1 MITYKT
7 FMEKLFDG
15 QFVRKSEQDEAMEVL
30 QSIGKF
36 VDSRKVSEDRM
47 ALRNEIFVLVKR
59 PMTAKGT
66 GYLIAQVVDDSGGSG
81 IDNAEVDAKIIK
93 NYGGNDYK
101 VGENI
106 NISIVDSL
114 AVSQDNKRWYV
125 VYPSR
130 HPQSSTGG
138 GADVSYKVND
148 VGDDEDLEKSVEKD
162 DDEKAS
168 AFLSKLKAQT

>member
-36 VDSRKVSEDRM
+36 VDSRKVNEDRM

-81 IDNAEVDAKIIK
+81 IDAEVDAKIIK

-101 VGENI
+101 VGQ
-106 NISIVDSL
+106 NISIGIVDSL

-125 VYPSR
+125 VYPPR

-148 VGDDEDLEKSVEKD
+148 VRDDEDLGKSVEKD

>member
-1 MITYKT
+1 
-7 FMEKLFDG
+7 MEKLFDG

-81 IDNAEVDAKIIK
+81 IAAEVDAKIIK

-125 VYPSR
+125 VYPPR

>member
-1 MITYKT
+1 
-7 FMEKLFDG
+7 
-15 QFVRKSEQDEAMEVL
+15 
-30 QSIGKF
+30 
-36 VDSRKVSEDRM
+36 
-47 ALRNEIFVLVKR
+47 
-59 PMTAKGT
+59 MTAKGT
-66 GYLIAQVVDDSGGSG
+66 GFLVAQVVDDSGGSG
-81 IDNAEVDAKIIK
+81 IDAEVVAKIIK

>member
-36 VDSRKVSEDRM
+36 VDSRKVNEDRM

-66 GYLIAQVVDDSGGSG
+66 GYLIVQVVDDSGGSG
-81 IDNAEVDAKIIK
+81 IDAEVDAKIIK

-125 VYPSR
+125 VYPI
-130 HPQSSTGG
+130 
-138 GADVSYKVND
+138 
-148 VGDDEDLEKSVEKD
+148 
-162 DDEKAS
+162 
-168 AFLSKLKAQT
+168 

>member
-7 FMEKLFDG
+7 FMEKHFDG

-36 VDSRKVSEDRM
+36 VDSRKVNEDRM

-125 VYPSR
+125 VYPPR

-138 GADVSYKVND
+138 GADVSYNVND
-148 VGDDEDLEKSVEKD
+148 VWDDEDLVKSVEKD

-168 AFLSKLKAQT
+168 AFLSKLKAQA

>member
-36 VDSRKVSEDRM
+36 VDSRKVNEDRM

-81 IDNAEVDAKIIK
+81 IDAEVDAKIIK

-125 VYPSR
+125 VYP
-130 HPQSSTGG
+130 
-138 GADVSYKVND
+138 
-148 VGDDEDLEKSVEKD
+148 
-162 DDEKAS
+162 
-168 AFLSKLKAQT
+168 

>member
-1 MITYKT
+1 
-7 FMEKLFDG
+7 MEKLFDG

-36 VDSRKVSEDRM
+36 VDSRKVNEDRM

-66 GYLIAQVVDDSGGSG
+66 GYLIVQVVDDSGGSG
-81 IDNAEVDAKIIK
+81 IDAEVDAKIIK

-125 VYPSR
+125 VYPI
-130 HPQSSTGG
+130 
-138 GADVSYKVND
+138 
-148 VGDDEDLEKSVEKD
+148 
-162 DDEKAS
+162 
-168 AFLSKLKAQT
+168 

>member
-1 MITYKT
+1 
-7 FMEKLFDG
+7 MEKLFDG

-36 VDSRKVSEDRM
+36 VDSRKVNEDRM

-81 IDNAEVDAKIIK
+81 IDNEVDAKIIK

-106 NISIVDSL
+106 SISIVDSL

-125 VYPSR
+125 VYP
-130 HPQSSTGG
+130 
-138 GADVSYKVND
+138 
-148 VGDDEDLEKSVEKD
+148 
-162 DDEKAS
+162 
-168 AFLSKLKAQT
+168 

>member
-1 MITYKT
+1 
-7 FMEKLFDG
+7 MEKLFDG

-36 VDSRKVSEDRM
+36 VDSRKVNEDRM

-81 IDNAEVDAKIIK
+81 IDAEVDAKIIK

-101 VGENI
+101 VGQNI
-106 NISIVDSL
+106 RIGIVDSL

-148 VGDDEDLEKSVEKD
+148 VGDDEDLGKSVEKD